1 MNGMDL
7 INTCLANPIIHSKMD
22 MTRDMFGNVLE
33 VGSIL
38 DNKAMKQVLNNN
50 SISIT
55 PKLTDFEAAKQILK
69 KSL

>member
-1 MNGMDL
+1 MNGMEL
-7 INTCLANPIIHSKMD
+7 MNACLANPVVHSKMD
-22 MTRDMFGNVLE
+22 MTRNMFGNVLE

-38 DNKAMKQVLNNN
+38 DNAATKRVLNNN
-50 SISIT
+50 SIPIA